1 MVRGKFIVLEGA
13 DGAGTTTIANYLTDK
28 LETKFGKRSVVLT
41 HEPSDFD
48 TGVFIREILRS
59 EKTVSQG
66 LAMAYLFIAD
76 RIDHTKRRII
86 PALEAGKMV
95 VCDRY
100 YFSTLVY
107 QSVKD
112 DFSSS
117 WKELEGLSPLM
128 RGHIEP
134 DLSLLLD
141 CRIDTLRDR
150 RENRNEVKEIYENDG
165 YQKIVV
171 DLYRALFSRYR
182 YNSEMIDAEESLI
195 SVKAKTWAVTK
206 ELFS

>member
-1 MVRGKFIVLEGA
+1 MEKGKFIVLEGA
-13 DGAGTTTIANYLTDK
+13 DGAGTTTIASYLTDK
-28 LETKFGKRSVVLT
+28 LETRFGKGSVVST
-41 HEPSDFD
+41 HEPSDFNI
-48 TGVFIREILRS
+48 GIFIREILRS

-76 RIDHTKRRII
+76 RIDHTTRRIV

-112 DFSSS
+112 DFSNS
-117 WKELEGLSPLM
+117 WKELGKIHFLM

-134 DLSLLLD
+134 DLTILLD
-141 CRIDTLRDR
+141 CGIDTLRAR
-150 RENRNEVKEIYENDG
+150 RESRNGVKEIYENDD
-165 YQKIVV
+165 YQKIVI
-171 DLYRALFSRYR
+171 DLYRTLFARYK
-182 YNSEMIDAEESLI
+182 SLSKMIDAEESLV
-195 SVKAKTWAVTK
+195 SVKAKTWAATK

>member
-1 MVRGKFIVLEGA
+1 MPKGKFIVLEGA
-13 DGAGTTTIANYLTDK
+13 DGSGTTTIANYLADK
-28 LETKFGKRSVVLT
+28 LETKFGRRSVVLT
-41 HEPSDFD
+41 HEPSNFSI
-48 TGVFIREILRS
+48 GVFIREILQS

-86 PALEAGKMV
+86 PTLEAGKMV

-141 CRIDTLRDR
+141 CGIDTLRDR
-150 RENRNEVKEIYENDG
+150 RENRNKVKEIYENDG
-165 YQKIVV
+165 YQKIVI
-171 DLYRALFSRYR
+171 DLYRALFSRHR
-182 YNSEMIDAEESLI
+182 HNSEMIDAEQSLVV
-195 SVKAKTWAVTK
+195 VKAKTWEATRL
-206 ELFS
+206 LFS